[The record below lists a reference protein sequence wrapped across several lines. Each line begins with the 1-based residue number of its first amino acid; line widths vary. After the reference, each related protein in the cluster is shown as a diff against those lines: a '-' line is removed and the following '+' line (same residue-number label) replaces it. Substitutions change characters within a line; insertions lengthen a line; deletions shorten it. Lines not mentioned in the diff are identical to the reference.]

1 MKKTLSALL
10 SALLFCMVLAS
21 CSTVDDS
28 DKSNSSEVS
37 CVNNSSEING
47 SEPLD
52 EITEGSNDE
61 SGEQEESSEIPEE
74 VNRTVQ
80 TLTPEEPV
88 FDLSEFSPI
97 GTKGATKII
106 VRFADIGDTIKT
118 SLFQGNKD
126 ITDVYIEDGIINI
139 SKHAFSGCSS
149 LKNIRLPR
157 TLKTLGEDMGG
168 VFAECSSLESIYIPD
183 GITGIEK
190 ETFYDCASLKYVRL
204 PNTLKSIELWAFQG
218 TSITSIK
225 LPDSL
230 KSIGRNALPSF
241 LEALVLPDNV
251 TYIFNVPAKVIY
263 VKAGSVTQKT
273 VLELIGDYGLTVPI
287 EVIVLDADK

>member
-37 CVNNSSEING
+37 CVNNSSEINS

-52 EITEGSNDE
+52 EISESSNDE

-74 VNRTVQ
+74 VNHTVQ

-97 GTKGATKII
+97 GTEGATKII
-106 VRFADIGDTIKT
+106 VRFADVGETLDTRFSSNT
-118 SLFQGNKD
+118 E
-126 ITDVYIEDGIINI
+126 ITDVYIEDGITQIT
-139 SKHAFSGCSS
+139 KYAFYGCTS
-149 LKNIRLPR
+149 LKNIRLPK
-157 TLKTLGEDMGG
+157 TLKTLGMDGLGG

-204 PNTLKSIELWAFQG
+204 PNTLENIALWAFQG

-273 VLELIGDYGLTVPI
+273 VLELIGDYGLTIPI
-287 EVIVLDADK
+287 EVIVLDVDR